1 MRSIL
6 RALAIAYGVYLAL
19 TLLIV
24 TPALNLL
31 PAKYVQD
38 NYGRELQTE
47 WVVLN
52 PFKLSLD
59 LKSLALSEPDGS
71 HFFGLGESSVNLSLA
86 SLWHPGVVFDE
97 IRAHDIAAHIVH
109 LGDGQFN
116 FSDLIPPPGEEPA
129 ADEEEEPMGVTVR
142 QLDVRASELVLE
154 DRGREE
160 PYQSRWNDLNIVAQ
174 DLSTVHTEGKPY
186 SFALRGPEDGKLT
199 WAGDVSLAAGNS
211 RGRLT
216 ITDLS
221 LANLGQAAK
230 PWLPLH
236 LARGRLG
243 IAGDYEIDWSAA
255 LRYSIG
261 AGKLSVSD
269 LELLPYDPQALRDT
283 SITLNAFSVDDI
295 RVSSEQQRAD
305 VGAVTINGFAA
316 NGWMEDERIS
326 LMEMLT
332 GPAAA
337 EEEPAPAEETS
348 EDAGWSAAIASV
360 NIDGSAVNF
369 RSAFT
374 EPGLLQISPISAS
387 VKNLNWP
394 LQGASPV
401 QLAVTL
407 NEQADLTVAGSLS
420 LDSGSGELDY
430 SLQNLALP
438 WFNPNLPA
446 ALKATITDGA
456 VAVKGSA
463 SLQEFA
469 PATIALDGAI
479 TDFAVQL
486 QQELEQGEGE
496 ETIRNGWKSVRI
508 AGLAVNTVDRS
519 IALKRIA
526 IDDLVGRV
534 HIFAD
539 GSVNA
544 LSAWEEEAQANEA
557 SADEAGA
564 ATPPTAGAEQDAG
577 NTTGQTE
584 QPGDGTEVTDAT
596 AAEEER
602 PWSIDV
608 PEITLTD
615 SQIDF
620 MDQSL
625 PIHFRTVIS
634 QLDGKILGLG
644 SSAESNATVD
654 IKGSVDNYSP
664 VTLAGTLA
672 PLREPPA
679 LNLDLKFK
687 GLDMALLSPYSA
699 TYAGRKIER
708 GLLDLELGYALEE
721 NRLKGNNR
729 IRMDQLKLGEQ
740 IQSDKAVDLPLDFA
754 VAVMTDS
761 SGVIDMKVPVSGNVD
776 DPSFSLGSVIGT
788 ALVGLIRE
796 VVTAPFKLLANLVG
810 SDADFQHI
818 NFAEGSAQLD
828 AAGVEKITSLSTALS
843 QRPKLKLVIAGSV
856 DAETDRLRLQKNAL
870 AAALIEDGLTE
881 ADVSSKDERWERAI
895 EKRFDD
901 LPAAGEDAET
911 LTIRDK
917 YLQVAAAITISDEQ
931 LLALATQRAVAVKTA
946 FVEQGGI
953 EAERA
958 VVGQSSLDA
967 DDSQFGGVTLEIK

>member
-1 MRSIL
+1 MRSTL
-6 RALAIAYGVYLAL
+6 RGLAIAYGIYLAL

-31 PAKYVQD
+31 PAKYVHD

-71 HFFGLGESSVNLSLA
+71 PFFALGESSVNLSLS
-86 SLWHPGVVFDE
+86 SLWHSGVVFDE

-116 FSDLIPPPGEEPA
+116 FSDLIPAQSEEPVEV
-129 ADEEEEPMGVTVR
+129 EEAEPMGVTIR

-154 DRGREE
+154 DRDREE
-160 PYQSRWNDLNIVAQ
+160 PFQSRWNDLNIVAQ
-174 DLSTVHTEGKPY
+174 ELSTVHTEGKPY
-186 SFALRGPEDGKLT
+186 KFALRGPEGGELT
-199 WAGDVSLAAGNS
+199 WSGDVSLAAGNS

-221 LANLGQAAK
+221 LANLGQAGQ

-236 LARGRLG
+236 LAKGRLG
-243 IAGDYEIDWSAA
+243 VAGDYEIDWSSE

-261 AGKLSVSD
+261 AGTLSVSD
-269 LELLPYDPQALRDT
+269 LELLPYDQQALSDT
-283 SITLNAFSVDDI
+283 GITLTAFNVDDI

-326 LMEMLT
+326 LLEMLT

-337 EEEPAPAEETS
+337 EEEKTPAETAS
-348 EDAGWSAAIASV
+348 EDAGWSAAIASI

-369 RSAFT
+369 RSEFT
-374 EPGLLQISPISAS
+374 EPGLLQISPITAS

-407 NEQADLTVAGSLS
+407 NEQAELTLDGSIS
-420 LDSGSGELDY
+420 LDSGSGDLNY

-438 WFNPNLPA
+438 WFNPNLPT
-446 ALKATITDGA
+446 ALKAMITDGA
-456 VAVKGSA
+456 VAVKGNA

-469 PATIALDGAI
+469 PTTIALDGAI

-486 QQELEQGEGE
+486 QQELEQGAGE

-544 LSAWEEEAQANEA
+544 LSAWEEE
-557 SADEAGA
+557 S
-564 ATPPTAGAEQDAG
+564 PTDDAPAE
-577 NTTGQTE
+577 
-584 QPGDGTEVTDAT
+584 EVS
-596 AAEEER
+596 AAEDEQ

-625 PIHFRTVIS
+625 PIHFRTVIG

-644 SSAESNATVD
+644 SSVESNATVD

-664 VTLAGTLA
+664 VTLAGTVA

-679 LNLDLKFK
+679 LDLDLKFK

-699 TYAGRKIER
+699 TYAGRNIER
-708 GLLDLELGYALEE
+708 GLLDLELGYELEE
-721 NRLKGNNR
+721 NRLKGDNR
-729 IRMDQLKLGEQ
+729 IRMDQLKLGEK
-740 IQSDKAVDLPLDFA
+740 IKSDQAVDLPLDLA

-818 NFAEGSAQLD
+818 NFAEGAAQLD
-828 AAGVEKITSLSTALS
+828 AAGVEKITSLSTALA
-843 QRPKLKLVIAGSV
+843 QRPKLKLVILGSV
-856 DAETDRLRLQKNAL
+856 DAETDRSRLQKNAL
-870 AAALIEDGLTE
+870 AAELIEDGLTE

-895 EKRFDD
+895 DKRFDD
-901 LPAAGEDAET
+901 LPATGEDAAT

-917 YLQVAAAITISDEQ
+917 YLRVAEAITISDEQ

-958 VVGQSSLDA
+958 VVGQPSLDQ
-967 DDSQFGGVTLEIK
+967 DDSRCGGVTLEIN